1 MGKFHNNVQIIMLF
15 GFYLH
20 FFPNLIIHISEEI
33 VDYTRIRKDDCPKGA
48 PFCDENGED
57 ELRIKKEKE
66 NEEKKKGK
74 KKTAIIKGKQPINGN
89 LCNPQC

>member
-1 MGKFHNNVQIIMLF
+1 MKLILLTVLSLVCF
-15 GFYLH
+15 GV
-20 FFPNLIIHISEEI
+20 ISSQYDDEEI

-48 PFCDENGED
+48 PFCDENAED

-74 KKTAIIKGKQPINGN
+74 KKIAFKGKQPINGN